1 LFWLRWRLGMNVT
14 TVQGRWASMGIIA
27 MLLLAFS
34 PIYLG
39 GAFAAYKTASVH
51 GRDTVLLVFG
61 ACQFAILWV
70 SLLSGAMG
78 RTFELDKLKRYPL
91 SPLAVF
97 FTNTLTSVIEPVA
110 LMTLPTLAALSIGVA
125 QHDGLAAGL
134 QTGLA
139 AVVLLLVTLTLIQL
153 LLALLDDLLRR
164 EWLRYVAAFLFIATL
179 VGFQLTVSRVS
190 QGLVRRAR
198 ELGVTAD
205 VVAEQ
210 ARLILGSLPTVAAP
224 ASIAGTHPAGPFA
237 SPWVGLVTS
246 LAFLLLAV
254 VVGARVMERASI
266 RPIAGDTGGGRARGE
281 QGLSLRVPG
290 LTPVQGLLFGRELV
304 YLMRTPSILFQMLI
318 TPLMVI
324 TLSLLHSKDDTAM
337 PDSLPLFVLVSGLA
351 GRNLMMWAYDGAG
364 VRTLFLM
371 PFTARDLVLTK
382 LLGWFSTTAL
392 EATIAFTA
400 LSFLRG
406 AAFATQLPTYVPAY
420 LAVLLVAGVIG
431 TNISIRQPVKAP
443 DKGMARRSPGGL
455 IGIGGFLAI
464 VLTALAIGLM
474 VVAVRMLT
482 PDAHDALAS
491 CIVALMALAATVAI
505 AWISLERSADLLELK
520 REKMIDVLAK
530 SADI

>member
-1 LFWLRWRLGMNVT
+1 MNVT
-14 TVQGRWASMGIIA
+14 TVQGRWASLGIIA
-27 MLLLAFS
+27 VLLLAFS

-61 ACQFAILWV
+61 LCQFAILWV

-97 FTNTLTSVIEPVA
+97 FTNMISSVLEPVA
-110 LMTLPTLAALSIGVA
+110 LMTLPTLAAVSIGVA

-134 QTGLA
+134 QTAGA
-139 AVVLLLVTLTLIQL
+139 AVLLLLVTLALIQL
-153 LLALLDDLLRR
+153 LLTMLDDLLRR

-190 QGLVRRAR
+190 QELVRRAR
-198 ELGVTAD
+198 ALGVTAD

-224 ASIAGTHPAGPFA
+224 ASVAGTHPAGPFA
-237 SPWVGLVTS
+237 SPWVGLATS
-246 LAFLLLAV
+246 LVFLLLAV
-254 VVGARVMERASI
+254 MVGARVMDRAAA
-266 RPIAGDTGGGRARGE
+266 RPVASSTGGGRARGE

-290 LTPVQGLLFGRELV
+290 LTQAQGLLFGRELV
-304 YLMRTPSILFQMLI
+304 YLTRTPSILFQMLI

-324 TLSLLHSKDDTAM
+324 TLSLLHSKDETVM

-351 GRNLMMWAYDGAG
+351 GRNLMMWAYDGPG

-371 PFTARDLVLTK
+371 PFTARDLVFTK
-382 LLGWFSTTAL
+382 LLGWFSTTVL
-392 EATIAFTA
+392 EATIVFIA

-406 AAFATQLPTYVPAY
+406 SAFASHLPTYVPAY

-443 DKGMARRSPGGL
+443 EKGMARRSPGGL
-455 IGIGGFLAI
+455 IGIGGFFAI
-464 VLTALAIGLM
+464 ILTALAIALM
-474 VVAVRMLT
+474 VFAARVLV

-491 CIVALMALAATVAI
+491 CIVATMALAATAVI
-505 AWISLERSADLLELK
+505 AWISLDRSADLLEQK
-520 REKMIDVLAK
+520 REKLIDVLAK
-530 SADI
+530 SADV